1 MRYNMTLNSDKI
13 FIAQGAAVIGDVT
26 INENVGIWY
35 NATVRADS
43 GSIFIGKNT
52 NIQDNCVIHTAHGY
66 SVHIGEGVTVG
77 HSAIVHGCTVGDN
90 TLIGMGSI
98 IMNGAK
104 IGSNCIIG
112 AGSLVTE
119 HTEIPD
125 NSVVFGSPAKIKR
138 AITPEEIVS
147 NKKNAEVYVSS
158 LQCSL

>member
-1 MRYNMTLNSDKI
+1 
-13 FIAQGAAVIGDVT
+13 
-26 INENVGIWY
+26 
-35 NATVRADS
+35 
-43 GSIFIGKNT
+43 
-52 NIQDNCVIHTAHGY
+52 
-66 SVHIGEGVTVG
+66 
-77 HSAIVHGCTVGDN
+77 
-90 TLIGMGSI
+90 MGSI

-138 AITPEEIVS
+138 AITPEEIAS